1 MIFCKG
7 AAATKMQIERNGRD
21 ERETTVVE
29 AMLKVP
35 CAGELLG
42 AAVGLGGAAESNSR
56 TYEGSFALL
65 I

>member
-21 ERETTVVE
+21 DRETTVVE

-42 AAVGLGGAAESNSR
+42 ACCRFCRLEINVFLKMRLTEQ
-56 TYEGSFALL
+56 L
-65 I
+65 